1 MDVCPQEEE
10 KKNEKIERKKKKK
23 RKTRKTREK
32 KVLYIAG
39 PLDVYPLDEE
49 ELKWKC

>member
-1 MDVCPQEEE
+1 MFALKRKRKKMKKLKE
-10 KKNEKIERKKKKK
+10 KKRKK

>member
-1 MDVCPQEEE
+1 MFALKRKRKKMKKLKE
-10 KKNEKIERKKKKK
+10 KKKRKK